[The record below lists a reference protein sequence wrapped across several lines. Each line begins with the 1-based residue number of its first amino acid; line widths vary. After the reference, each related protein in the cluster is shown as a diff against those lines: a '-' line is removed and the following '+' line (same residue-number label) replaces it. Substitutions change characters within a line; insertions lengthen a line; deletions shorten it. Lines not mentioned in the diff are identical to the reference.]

1 MNANLINIDW
11 VNQFSAVQQ
20 FAAGLIIGFTV
31 ISIDWL
37 RKR

>member
-11 VNQFSAVQQ
+11 INQYSGIRQ
-20 FAAGLIIGFTV
+20 FAVGLIIGLT
-31 ISIDWL
+31 ILSIDWL

>member
-11 VNQFSAVQQ
+11 INQFNAVQQ
-20 FAAGLIIGFTV
+20 FAAGIV
-31 ISIDWL
+31 ISITILSIDWL

>member
-20 FAAGLIIGFTV
+20 FGAGLIIAST
-31 ISIDWL
+31 ILSIDWL

>member
-11 VNQFSAVQQ
+11 INQFGWVQQ
-20 FAAGLIIGFTV
+20 FAAGLIIGFT
-31 ISIDWL
+31 ILSIDWL